1 MNKLLEIRNLSKSYN
16 TLDGEIKAIDN
27 INLDVYEG
35 DFIAI
40 VGTSGC
46 GKSSLLN
53 ILAGLDNNF
62 EGIYKFKKDITF
74 SYMLQTDCLFNWL
87 NIFDNCK
94 IGLDIKKDKDPKKI
108 DKINELLKI
117 YNLEEFKNKK
127 PSSLSGGMKQRVAL
141 IRTLATNP
149 DILLLDEPFSA
160 LDYQTRLAI
169 SNDVYKMIK
178 KEKKT
183 VIMVTHDISEAISLA
198 NKIIVLSKRP
208 CTVKNIYEVKLTG
221 ATNPIEN
228 RKAKEFSTY
237 YETIWKDLDV
247 NVT

>member
-74 SYMLQTDCLFNWL
+74 SYMLQTDCLFNWI